1 MNISQFTKFASVL
14 TIVTL
19 IVGLSVYNPIG
30 QLLVAP
36 AEAEDVEREIPIGV
50 VIAQTGP
57 FASPYG
63 LSMLDG
69 FELARKQ
76 MNSSGILGN
85 TKITFIV
92 EDDQSVSA
100 VDAVK
105 KLIHQ
110 DGVPAIVGFAISTQL
125 EQVIPIAQENS
136 VIIVSSVS
144 SAPGLSARGDFIF
157 RSGLNSGVLNPA
169 AVKVTQQEIRLQEG
183 SYNISPPRY
192 LLYA

>member
-1 MNISQFTKFASVL
+1 MNIRQFTKIASVL
-14 TIVTL
+14 AIVTL
-19 IVGLSVYNPIG
+19 IVGFSVYNPLG
-30 QLLVAP
+30 QLVVAP
-36 AEAEDVEREIPIGV
+36 AEAEDVKREVPIGV

-76 MNSSGILGN
+76 MNESGILGN

-100 VDAVK
+100 VEPVK

-110 DGVPAIVGFAISTQL
+110 DGVSAIVGFAISTQL
-125 EQVIPIAQENS
+125 EEVIPIAQET
-136 VIIVSSVS
+136 
-144 SAPGLSARGDFIF
+144 GLSLLAR
-157 RSGLNSGVLNPA
+157 S
-169 AVKVTQQEIRLQEG
+169 RLPQV
-183 SYNISPPRY
+183 
-192 LLYA
+192 